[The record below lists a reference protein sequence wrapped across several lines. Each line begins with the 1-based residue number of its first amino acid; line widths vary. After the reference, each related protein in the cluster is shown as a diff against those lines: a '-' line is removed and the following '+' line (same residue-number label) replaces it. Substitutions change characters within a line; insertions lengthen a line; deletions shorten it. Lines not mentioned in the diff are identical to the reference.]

1 MASSLSGAPLS
12 FWEKADLFA
21 GNLSVLGTVLYSVI
35 TGVFRGKSGAK
46 TFKQH
51 VAHAAVRKAVVRLSV
66 RQLQSQNATT
76 VHGYETYMKQNH
88 LTPETVT
95 LNHGAQ
101 GLWVGNK
108 NAKNV
113 VVYYHGLSTQQ
124 HEDWT
129 GTNGESKG
137 GGFVLPA
144 VAGHFSFLG
153 NLLEELNNN
162 GHDVAIFFLSYTLSP
177 PAAYPT
183 QLRQSVEALRY
194 ILTEDQGG
202 RDPSN
207 VLIGGD
213 SAGGNLALSVL
224 LHLTHPHPAIDPLPL
239 VDGAELAGV
248 FGFAPW
254 VSFDLTGESVTK
266 NQYKDVVPSQGLRVW
281 SREYLGKRLERN
293 PWSEPAKAPTEWW
306 VGAKAKRVLIL
317 AGGDEILLSAVEEF
331 VNRFKTVVPQTTYV
345 VGYED
350 THVSPVYSGTGLESQ
365 QARGLRNW
373 LGARL

>member
-1 MASSLSGAPLS
+1 MVSSLTGAPLS
-12 FWEKADLFA
+12 LWEKADLFV
-21 GNLSVLGTVLYSVI
+21 GNMSVLGTALFSVI

-46 TFKQH
+46 TFNQH
-51 VAHAAVRKAVVRLSV
+51 VAHAAVRKAVMRLSV

-76 VHGYETYMKQNH
+76 VHAYETYMKQKN
-88 LTPETVT
+88 LMPEIVT
-95 LNHGAQ
+95 INHGAQ

-108 NAKNV
+108 HAKNV
-113 VVYYHGLSTQQ
+113 VVYYHAS
-124 HEDWT
+124 H
-129 GTNGESKG
+129 KG

-153 NLLEELNNN
+153 NLLEELNKN

-177 PAAYPT
+177 PATYPT

-194 ILTEDQGG
+194 ILNEDHGG

-213 SAGGNLALSVL
+213 SAGGNLAFSVL
-224 LHLTHPHPAIDPLPL
+224 LHLTHPHPEIDPLPL
-239 VDGAELAGV
+239 KDGAELAGV

-254 VSFDLTGESVTK
+254 VSFDLSGESVVK
-266 NQYKDVVPSQGLRVW
+266 NQYKDVVPSQGLKAW
-281 SREYLGKRLERN
+281 SREYLGTRQEGDA
-293 PWSEPAKAPTEWW
+293 WSEPAKAPTEWW

-317 AGGDEILLSAVEEF
+317 AGSDEILLSAVEQF
-331 VNRFKTVVPQTTYV
+331 VNRLKTVVPQTTYV
-345 VGYED
+345 VGYDD
-350 THVSPVYSGTGLESQ
+350 THVSPVYSGTGLGSP

-373 LGARL
+373 LGAHL

>member
-1 MASSLSGAPLS
+1 MASSLSGTPLS

-21 GNLSVLGTVLYSVI
+21 GNLSVLGTVLYSAI

-46 TFKQH
+46 TFNQH

-76 VHGYETYMKQNH
+76 VHGYETYMKQKN
-88 LTPETVT
+88 LVPEIVT

-113 VVYYHGLSTQQ
+113 VVYYHG
-124 HEDWT
+124 
-129 GTNGESKG
+129 

-144 VAGHFSFLG
+144 VTGHFSFLG

-183 QLRQSVEALRY
+183 QLRQSVKALQY

-224 LHLTHPHPAIDPLPL
+224 LHLTHPHPEIDPLPL
-239 VDGAELAGV
+239 KDGAELAGV

-254 VSFDLTGESVTK
+254 VSFDLSGESVTK

-281 SREYLGKRLERN
+281 SREYLRKRLEGD

-317 AGGDEILLSAVEEF
+317 VGGDEILLSAVEEF

-350 THVSPVYSGTGLESQ
+350 THVSPVYSGTGLGSQ

-373 LGARL
+373 LGAHL

>member
-1 MASSLSGAPLS
+1 MASSLSDAPLS

-21 GNLSVLGTVLYSVI
+21 GNLSVFGTVLYSVI

-46 TFKQH
+46 TFNQH
-51 VAHAAVRKAVVRLSV
+51 VAHAAVRKAVMRLSV

-76 VHGYETYMKQNH
+76 VQGYETYMKQKN
-88 LTPETVT
+88 LSPEIVT
-95 LNHGAQ
+95 LNHGAH

-108 NAKNV
+108 NARNV
-113 VVYYHGLSTQQ
+113 VVYYHASQ
-124 HEDWT
+124 
-129 GTNGESKG
+129 KG

-144 VAGHFSFLG
+144 VPGHFIFLG
-153 NLLEELNNN
+153 DLLTELNKN

-177 PAAYPT
+177 PSAYPT

-194 ILTEDQGG
+194 ILSKDKGG

-224 LHLTHPHPAIDPLPL
+224 LHLTHPHPDIDPLPL
-239 VDGAELAGV
+239 KDGAELAGV

-254 VSFDLTGESVTK
+254 VSFDLNGESMTI
-266 NQYKDVVPSQGLRVW
+266 NQYKDVIPSQGLKVW
-281 SREYLGKRLERN
+281 SREYLGKRQEGDA
-293 PWSEPAKAPTEWW
+293 WSEPAKAPTDWW

-317 AGGDEILLSAVEEF
+317 AGRDEVLLSAVEEF
-331 VNRFKTVVPQTTYV
+331 VNRFRTVVPQTTYV

-350 THVSPVYSGTGLESQ
+350 THVSPVYSGTGLGSP
-365 QARGLRNW
+365 QARGLKNW
-373 LGARL
+373 LGANL